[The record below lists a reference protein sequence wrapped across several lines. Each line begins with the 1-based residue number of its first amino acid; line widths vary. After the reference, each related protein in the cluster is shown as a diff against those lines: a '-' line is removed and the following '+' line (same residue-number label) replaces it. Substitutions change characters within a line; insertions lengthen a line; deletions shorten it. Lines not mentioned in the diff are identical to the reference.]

1 MCGKQAVSAGPVLS
15 PAHRWDERCG
25 LRTRS
30 RCRSA
35 SRCPCCVAVTGGAI
49 PHERVAIMARLRSA
63 QAAGAREVV
72 DSANEEGGDGVER

>member
-1 MCGKQAVSAGPVLS
+1 M
-15 PAHRWDERCG
+15 
-25 LRTRS
+25 
-30 RCRSA
+30 
-35 SRCPCCVAVTGGAI
+35 AVTGGAI